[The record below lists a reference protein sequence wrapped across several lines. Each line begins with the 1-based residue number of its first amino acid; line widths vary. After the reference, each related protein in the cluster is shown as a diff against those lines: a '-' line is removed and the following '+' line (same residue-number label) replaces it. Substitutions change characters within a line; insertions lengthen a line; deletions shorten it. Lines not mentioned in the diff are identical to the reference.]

1 MNNLHKSPIITDLNI
16 PNSKK
21 SSSKIVQSSQKYV
34 LKTKICGITD
44 ENALKYADY
53 YGADFI
59 GFINVKRSPRF
70 QSMNQIKYL
79 VGLLNNP
86 EKAVL
91 VLEPE
96 NAEEAFTK
104 IKKSGIKNI
113 QLHSLDL
120 DNLGALKKLIH
131 QEINSGISKDNYG
144 DNNSTNKK
152 YYYINIIR
160 AVGLNDNINPAKKEE
175 IKSFSKKCDGILFD
189 YHFKGITGGTGK
201 QIPLKIAIEAA
212 EIAKSTNSN
221 IKIFLAG
228 GMDYNQIKTEGK
240 TISKYFDLVDFN
252 SSLEDSP
259 GIKNKNKIKDLLE
272 LTKKLNWRC

>member
-1 MNNLHKSPIITDLNI
+1 MNNLHKPATITDLNI
-16 PNSKK
+16 PNSIK
-21 SSSKIVQSSQKYV
+21 SSSKIVESSQKYV
-34 LKTKICGITD
+34 LKPKICGITD
-44 ENALKYADY
+44 ENSLKYADY

-70 QSMNQIKYL
+70 QSMNKIKYL
-79 VGLLNNP
+79 AGLLNNP

-104 IKKSGIKNI
+104 IKKFGIKNI

-131 QEINSGISKDNYG
+131 QEFNNGVSKNNHG

-152 YYYINIIR
+152 HPYINIIR

-201 QIPLKIAIEAA
+201 QIPLKIAIEAV
-212 EIAKSTNSN
+212 EIAKSTNIN

-228 GMDYNQIKTEGK
+228 GMDYNQIKIEGK
-240 TISKYFDLVDFN
+240 TISKYFDVVDFN

-259 GIKNKNKIKDLLE
+259 GIKNENKI
-272 LTKKLNWRC
+272 

>member
-1 MNNLHKSPIITDLNI
+1 MNNLHKPSIIKDLNI

-21 SSSKIVQSSQKYV
+21 SSQKYV

-44 ENALKYADY
+44 EKALKYADY

-70 QSMNQIKYL
+70 QSMNKIKYL
-79 VGLLNNP
+79 AGLLNNP

-131 QEINSGISKDNYG
+131 QEVNSGVSKNNYG

-152 YYYINIIR
+152 YHYINIIR

-201 QIPLKIAIEAA
+201 QIPLKIAIGAA

-240 TISKYFDLVDFN
+240 TISKYFDVVDFN